1 MLTDNEQWALFYSFL
16 AGIHAVMV
24 TVFILYIPSILFA
37 VVNAIVL
44 IGLFVVIRAILA
56 ADKKKEE

>member
-37 VVNAIVL
+37 VVKAIVL